1 MNRKISSAIL
11 GIAFLGATAFA
22 LHANNSAKT
31 VSDLELANIEAL
43 SNYMGEN
50 TTYRMPCCKNR
61 IYTGSYSNMTLK
73 CSTCSYKLGYSGHTD
88 GSCP

>member
-22 LHANNSAKT
+22 LHTNNFGKT

-43 SNYMGEN
+43 SE
-50 TTYRMPCCKNR
+50 
-61 IYTGSYSNMTLK
+61 
-73 CSTCSYKLGYSGHTD
+73 TD
-88 GSCP
+88 TSVTVLSV

>member
-22 LHANNSAKT
+22 LHTNNFGKT

-43 SNYMGEN
+43 SETDTSVTECPPGCHRILAGNVIYIF
-50 TTYRMPCCKNR
+50 NR
-61 IYTGSYSNMTLK
+61 K
-73 CSTCSYKLGYSGHTD
+73 
-88 GSCP
+88 

>member
-22 LHANNSAKT
+22 LHTNNFNNA

-43 SNYMGEN
+43 SQSDVAVIE
-50 TTYRMPCCKNR
+50 CNR
-61 IYTGSYSNMTLK
+61 GQKDCVRVLIGNEIHIFTKS
-73 CSTCSYKLGYSGHTD
+73 
-88 GSCP
+88 

>member
-22 LHANNSAKT
+22 LHTNNFGKT

-43 SNYMGEN
+43 SETDTSVTECPPGGYTECHRILAGNVIYIF
-50 TTYRMPCCKNR
+50 NR
-61 IYTGSYSNMTLK
+61 K
-73 CSTCSYKLGYSGHTD
+73 
-88 GSCP
+88 